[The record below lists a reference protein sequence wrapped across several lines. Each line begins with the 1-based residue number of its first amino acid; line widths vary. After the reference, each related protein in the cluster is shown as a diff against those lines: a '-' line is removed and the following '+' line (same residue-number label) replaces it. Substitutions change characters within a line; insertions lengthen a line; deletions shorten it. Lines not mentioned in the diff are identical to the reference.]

1 MHYLREGSGSPPLM
15 FVHGFAC
22 SSEDWHLQIEKFRKT
37 NETVACDL
45 RGHGLTPGKPQDC
58 SIEHYGGDVAAL
70 VANLNLSKSILIGHS
85 MGCRVVLEA
94 ARLDPER
101 VAGIVLIDGS
111 RQGTGDPEI
120 AEKNARA
127 VIEAAGYVPFAT
139 NLFRQ
144 MFLQETELSRAVV
157 ARALRLPT
165 ENGSALWPRSA
176 RWDAARMDE
185 ALTSIRVPLLVIQS
199 TYLNPERKR
208 LPLAKGQSSPWLNF
222 LRQKVPSVKIEVI
235 PGVGHFPQLEA
246 AATVNRLIAGFV
258 QKP

>member
-1 MHYLREGSGSPPLM
+1 MHYLRGGSGSPPLV

-22 SSEDWHLQIEKFRKT
+22 SHADWHYQFEEFRKSR
-37 NETVACDL
+37 EAVACDL

-58 SIEHYGGDVAAL
+58 SIELYGGDVLAL
-70 VANLNLSKSILIGHS
+70 INNLELPPPVLVGHS

-101 VAGIVLIDGS
+101 VAGIVLVDGS
-111 RQGTGDPEI
+111 RQGTGKPDM

-127 VIEAAGYVPFAT
+127 MIEAAGYVPFAT

-157 ARALRLPT
+157 ARALRLTT
-165 ENGSALWPRSA
+165 ENGAALWPRMA

-185 ALTSIRVPLLVIQS
+185 ALAAVRVPLMAIQS
-199 TYLNPERKR
+199 TYINTERKR
-208 LPLAKGQSSPWLNF
+208 LPLAKGQSSPWLDL

-235 PGVGHFPQLEA
+235 SGFGHFPQIEA
-246 AATVNRLIAGFV
+246 AEYVNRLIRDFLMN
-258 QKP
+258 